1 MAKKKPSNLAEH
13 PPPTPATF
21 KQLYGTAFRCAKPDC
36 REPLYRVNSDT
47 GETILNSNVAHIHAR
62 SEGGPRWKPGMTA
75 EENRH
80 FDNLLPMCE
89 AHARE
94 IDVTPD
100 HYSSPLLRE
109 WKQAQSAEFARCQ
122 KGWDLSDEQAEEI
135 ASVISVVHDA
145 VAAIKSAMP
154 FSPQQRPRADA
165 LALAGRRVRAAR
177 STRLNAVAPGR
188 IEELLRKMGAEPGL
202 PVSARAGQFRVL
214 VAPMGAGKTEE
225 AWRWFEA
232 GLQQAYDDDAVDIP
246 VWLEAYEA
254 AGGLEDAVR
263 ARLGKDPQS
272 RCRVVVNDLD
282 RVDPP
287 LARRLV
293 SQARQLVE
301 VWPHLAVVATAQPG
315 LDLASAEVIE
325 IEPWPTRR
333 GVELVRVALGSE
345 PPRQVWSPETT
356 ELVQRPLTALALAAR
371 LAAGRDADVSRLQ
384 LLQDLPQ
391 TIIANRR
398 PAAASPKV
406 WDALARLAILILQ
419 ARGPVRAGALG
430 NQADVWQLTDTGLV
444 VERDGRLSFALPVF
458 EQHFGAQAIATEAF
472 AIELA
477 AGRSSFPVWRY
488 AIASAIATSSRESGR
503 EMLLCRLAQANPA
516 ALSWAIN
523 EIESRDMRTGTRMG
537 NNVDPINDSTVL
549 PCPGERAGASI
560 AVGVQL
566 REAYTAL
573 LNGFD
578 PSATALANHRDGEL
592 MQWGVDLKGDW
603 MTLAEHR
610 ELTAPPLVALS
621 DFDQLR
627 DLRASGWRSSTAFL
641 YPSGEFGRWRW
652 ARARIQKGLERAVRR
667 RVLATSA
674 DSPLTSERMWALSC
688 FVTSTSG
695 LEIGRESI
703 SIDELRKSV
712 AYMMESVRNSV
723 SSTWQKGGHMVNSA
737 DVIWLDAQFAR
748 FEGTVLKRPW
758 PSPDQPMPRHQW
770 RSQDYSPKLAEELTA
785 RILVDAVAGYL
796 DLVQTN
802 FSAFGSALGLYSIL
816 PADIRGTITQPPE
829 GEHGYPSSLNFSW
842 YPNPNKSPIAAPEV
856 ELRTETHPGQWPIWH
871 VPSGAR
877 PESRTA
883 YHLPMLEDDVLPLG
897 GHHPA
902 SNLAYKWLARDL
914 HALGWLEQPIT
925 FHE

>member
-21 KQLYGTAFRCAKPDC
+21 KQLYGTAFRCAKPEC

-62 SEGGPRWKPGMTA
+62 SEGGPRWKPGMTT

-100 HYSSPLLRE
+100 HYPSSLLHE
-109 WKQAQSAEFARCQ
+109 WKQAQSAEFARFQ
-122 KGWDLSDEQAEEI
+122 KGWDLSDEQVEDI
-135 ASVISVVHDA
+135 ASLVSVVHDA

-165 LALAGRRVRAAR
+165 LELAVRRVRAAR

-188 IEELLRKMGAEPGL
+188 IEELLRWMGTEPGL
-202 PVSARAGQFRVL
+202 LVSARAGQFRVL

-225 AWRWFEA
+225 AWCWFEA

-254 AGGLEDAVR
+254 ARGLEDAVR

-282 RVDPP
+282 HVDPP

-293 SQARQLVE
+293 ADARQLVE
-301 VWPHLAVVATAQPG
+301 VWPHVAVVATAQPG

-333 GVELVRVALGSE
+333 GVELVQVALGSE
-345 PPRQVWSPETT
+345 PPRQIWTPETI

-371 LAAGRDADVSRLQ
+371 LAAGRTADVSRLQ

-398 PAAASPKV
+398 PAAASPTV

-419 ARGPVRAGALG
+419 ARGPVRAAALG
-430 NQADVWQLTDTGLV
+430 NQANVWQLTDTGLV

-472 AIELA
+472 GIEQA
-477 AGRSSFPVWRY
+477 ADRYSFPAWRY

-503 EMLLCRLAQANPA
+503 ETLLCRLAQANPA

-523 EIESRDMRTGTRMG
+523 EIESRDMRTGTRIG
-537 NNVDPINDSTVL
+537 NNVDLTSDRTVS
-549 PCPGERAGASI
+549 PCSGGRAGASI
-560 AVGVQL
+560 AAGSQL

-573 LNGFD
+573 LNGFG

-592 MQWGVDLKGDW
+592 MQWGVDLTGDW

-610 ELTAPPLVALS
+610 ERTAPPLVALP
-621 DFDQLR
+621 DFDQVR
-627 DLRASGWRSSTAFL
+627 DLRASGWRSTAFS

-652 ARARIQKGLERAVRR
+652 ARARIGKGLEQAVRR

-674 DSPLTSERMWALSC
+674 DSPLTSERMWFLSC

-695 LEIGRESI
+695 FVLGRQSI
-703 SIDELRKSV
+703 PIDEVRKSV
-712 AYMMESVRNSV
+712 APMMEKVRNSV
-723 SSTWQKGGHMVNSA
+723 SSRWQKGRHMVNSA

-748 FEGTVLKRPW
+748 FEGAVLKCPW
-758 PSPDQPMPRHQW
+758 PFPDQPMLRHQW
-770 RSQDYSPKLAEELTA
+770 RSQGYSPKLAEDLTT
-785 RILVDAVAGYL
+785 RVLVDAVAGYL

-816 PADIRGTITQPPE
+816 PVDIRGTITQPPE
-829 GEHGYPSSLNFSW
+829 SEDGYPASLSFSW
-842 YPNPNKSPIAAPEV
+842 HPNPNKSSIAVPDI
-856 ELRTETHPGQWPIWH
+856 ELRTETYPGQWPLWYA
-871 VPSGAR
+871 PSGTR

-883 YHLPMLEDDVLPLG
+883 YHLPMVEDGVLLLG
-897 GHHPA
+897 DHRPA
-902 SNLAYKWLARDL
+902 SNLAYEWLARDL

-925 FHE
+925 FHD